1 MPGSRSAALGIW
13 VGVGNRD
20 EPAPIAGVSHFL
32 EHLLFKG
39 TESRSA
45 RDIAEAVDGTGGDMN
60 AYTSKEYTA
69 FYLRV
74 PARWLDDGLDLL
86 CDVLSAPAFRPG
98 DVDSER
104 QVILEELHLSGD
116 EPEDLVHTALY
127 AAMYPD
133 HALGWEIIG
142 TQDSIATIDPDVL
155 RRFHGEWYSPSNLVV
170 AAAGAVDHD
179 ALVAGISARFGAL
192 ASGPRPVRRS
202 PVLPPA
208 RRGVLVRDHESAHLA
223 LGWRSLANDDADR
236 YALAVANQIIG
247 AGMSSRLF
255 QEVRETRGLAY
266 SVYSSNVAYADTG
279 VFTVYT
285 GTAPGRVDEVLRVVR
300 GEIDTLVAAGV
311 TARELDV
318 AKRSFEGSTVL
329 SLEDP
334 GSRMARLGVAMTMR
348 GRVTPVD
355 EYLDAVRAVSLDDVT
370 RVLGRVLG
378 EAPTLVAVG
387 DIADDIAW

>member
-1 MPGSRSAALGIW
+1 
-13 VGVGNRD
+13 
-20 EPAPIAGVSHFL
+20 
-32 EHLLFKG
+32 
-39 TESRSA
+39 
-45 RDIAEAVDGTGGDMN
+45 
-60 AYTSKEYTA
+60 
-69 FYLRV
+69 
-74 PARWLDDGLDLL
+74 
-86 CDVLSAPAFRPG
+86 
-98 DVDSER
+98 
-104 QVILEELHLSGD
+104 
-116 EPEDLVHTALY
+116 
-127 AAMYPD
+127 MYPD

-285 GTAPGRVDEVLRVVR
+285 GTAPGRVDE
-300 GEIDTLVAAGV
+300 
-311 TARELDV
+311 
-318 AKRSFEGSTVL
+318 RSFEGSTVL